1 VLTSAS
7 GGFLVRLLLLV
18 ALVLATGCGAT
29 VRGSPLSNRPSM
41 GDGRDIFLTTGNAP
55 RPYRTLGFAQV
66 TGYGVTVAGMSDVGE
81 AGLDG
86 TIRGTLSQVASSM
99 GGDGVI
105 HIEFVDENP
114 PTDIERVSDLSQTV
128 TNVASGTGE
137 VKTRNRAVVVTGEV
151 IQFLSAP

>member
-7 GGFLVRLLLLV
+7 GEFLVRFLLLV

-29 VRGSPLSNRPSM
+29 VRGSPLSHRPSQ

-86 TIRGTLSQVASSM
+86 TIRGTLSQVVSSM

-105 HIEFVDENP
+105 HIEFIDENP
-114 PTDIERVSDLSQTV
+114 PTDVERVSDLSQTV
-128 TNVASGTGE
+128 TNIASGTPE
-137 VKTRNRAVVVTGEV
+137 VKTRNRAVVVTGEI

>member
-1 VLTSAS
+1 M
-7 GGFLVRLLLLV
+7 RLLLLV

-29 VRGSPLSNRPSM
+29 VRGSPLSSRP
-41 GDGRDIFLTTGNAP
+41 GTDGRGVFMTTGNAP

-86 TIRGTLSQVASSM
+86 TIRGTLSQVAESM
-99 GGDGVI
+99 GGNGVI
-105 HIEFVDENP
+105 HIDFVDENP
-114 PTDIERVSDLSQTV
+114 PTDADRISDFSQTL
-128 TNVASGTGE
+128 TNVASGKPE
-137 VKTRNRAVVVTGEV
+137 VKTRNRSVVVTGEV

>member
-1 VLTSAS
+1 
-7 GGFLVRLLLLV
+7 VRLLLLLP
-18 ALVLATGCGAT
+18 LVLATGCGAT
-29 VRGSPLSNRPSM
+29 VRGSPLSSRPPEPEA
-41 GDGRDIFLTTGNAP
+41 GRALYLSTGNAP

-66 TGYGVTVAGMSDVGE
+66 TGYGVTVAGFSDVGE

-86 TIRGTLSQVASSM
+86 TIRGTLSQVAAQM

-105 HIEFVDENP
+105 NIEFVDENP
-114 PTDIERVSDLSQTV
+114 PTEVERVSDLSQTV
-128 TNVASGTGE
+128 SSAFSGQGQ